1 MALSDTEVEAIHLK
15 EFGYVATGLGQF
27 ARAIEAEVRKQDDA
41 LIPQLIPGSSAMSS
55 DSESKRRTQSLDT
68 RRSRIYQRISAVWDQ
83 LGPEFKA
90 SELYALTGIKN
101 VFANRILVASVLFD
115 SFGCTI
121 VEDYTTRRRWRKGNK

>member
-1 MALSDTEVEAIHLK
+1 
-15 EFGYVATGLGQF
+15 
-27 ARAIEAEVRKQDDA
+27 
-41 LIPQLIPGSSAMSS
+41 MSS
-55 DSESKRRTQSLDT
+55 DSESKRRTQSLDA

-101 VFANRILVASVLFD
+101 VFANRILVANVLVD

-121 VEDYTTRRRWRKGNK
+121 VEDYTPRRRWRKGNK

>member
-1 MALSDTEVEAIHLK
+1 MALTPEQILEIAGTPAAIP
-15 EFGYVATGLGQF
+15 GSYIYSV

-41 LIPQLIPGSSAMSS
+41 LILQLVEALEGY
-55 DSESKRRTQSLDT
+55 RRNQSLDT

-101 VFANRILVASVLFD
+101 VFGNRILVASVLVY

-121 VEDYTTRRRWRKGNK
+121 VEDYTPRRRWRKGNK